1 MLRFWSLQ
9 RFRLGRVIV
18 VLVLTVVLLQLIHMA
33 LLSRLEARE
42 GSVGRA
48 GSPRSGGNGAG
59 GVGRQLQGRT
69 LVNVVNDMHDRVKN
83 SYRLDK
89 SGTYHVID
97 NFLTSEHVV
106 LQNVHDVTLV
116 TQCSSNH
123 LHHVVELSE
132 RWKGPVSV
140 AVFTYDDDFSDA
152 IRSILHYHFCSD
164 SVFKHVTFHLVFP
177 ISRTPTDF
185 SSVAKSADFKLTCS
199 QAPLVGSSRSTLN
212 YALEEIEFPHNV
224 LRNLAVNYVQTRYVF
239 VVDVDMI
246 PSEDVRT
253 GFQKLLSREELKNR
267 TSTKRAYVVP
277 AFETKG
283 AKVPTSKSELLKD
296 WSLWTARPFYSEL
309 CAKCQRPTDYDQWRD
324 LPRPPG
330 LRVAY
335 TVEWT
340 DPWEPFYI
348 ARASLPLY
356 DERFKQY
363 GFNRISQVCEM
374 HVAGYEFAVLDNA
387 FVVHKGF
394 KSPTGFHA
402 SKDDEQNRNRLL
414 FRKFKEEL
422 KMKYPE
428 SSRRC

>member
-18 VLVLTVVLLQLIHMA
+18 ALVLTVVLLQVIHMA

-42 GSVGRA
+42 GTLGKAAAAS
-48 GSPRSGGNGAG
+48 

-69 LVNVVNDMHDRVKN
+69 FNNVITDMHDRVKN

-106 LQNVHDVTLV
+106 LQNAHDVTVV

-123 LHHVVELSE
+123 LHHLVELSE

-140 AVFTYDDDFSDA
+140 AVFTYDDDFADTISA
-152 IRSILHYHFCSD
+152 ILYYHFCSD
-164 SVFKHVTFHLVFP
+164 SVFKYVTFHLVFP
-177 ISRTPTDF
+177 ISRTPKDL
-185 SSVAKSADFKLTCS
+185 SSLAKSADVKLSCS
-199 QAPLVGSSRSTLN
+199 QAPVASKSHPTLN
-212 YALEEIEFPHNV
+212 YALEGIEYPHNV

-246 PSEDVRT
+246 PSDDLRV
-253 GFQKLLSREELKNR
+253 GFQKLLGREELENR
-267 TSTKRAYVVP
+267 TSVKRAYVVP
-277 AFETKG
+277 AFEIKEGTR
-283 AKVPTSKSELLKD
+283 VPGIKAELVKD
-296 WSLWTARPFYSEL
+296 WSLWTVRPFYSEL
-309 CAKCQRPTDYDQWRD
+309 CAKCQRPTDYEQWRD

-330 LRVAY
+330 LKVAY
-335 TVEWT
+335 TMEWK

-348 ARASLPLY
+348 ARASMPLY

-363 GFNRISQVCEM
+363 GFNRISQVS
-374 HVAGYEFAVLDNA
+374 
-387 FVVHKGF
+387 VVKVRIVSHTRPGF
-394 KSPTGFHA
+394 SD
-402 SKDDEQNRNRLL
+402 S
-414 FRKFKEEL
+414 
-422 KMKYPE
+422 E
-428 SSRRC
+428 SSV